1 MLAFNLLHLVN
12 GTANTTQNVL
22 ALEKLADATNG
33 PLRFTVTGGMPRLG
47 VRTWGQFFKEY
58 VLNDHL
64 YIKQKEEETLEAV
77 DNYAA
82 KFLKMQLEAS
92 ADAMQ
97 KTAWKQLHGIISK
110 LQAKAN
116 GSDVRPKLLKSACI
130 KSATTQPIFRDPK
143 IHHAKIK
150 TFDGKLVVPQGLS
163 MGTAPFINVMADRR
177 FESSRNKV
185 TNKYGE
191 AESMKIE
198 QGSTEYSEDDYYEF
212 YKEKLDTV
220 KHSERSVA
228 IKVIA
233 YSNLEESDASR
244 NGAWRAASE
253 FVKKRKNADNPAS
266 VFLRV
271 EKMPEVKV
279 RRAEASKSSRK
290 VANQAVSSEQVRRAE
305 ASGPSPKPSEAL
317 NAEQVARSTKQ
328 QKKKNPIMISDDEND
343 E

>member
-1 MLAFNLLHLVN
+1 M
-12 GTANTTQNVL
+12 
-22 ALEKLADATNG
+22 
-33 PLRFTVTGGMPRLG
+33 
-47 VRTWGQFFKEY
+47 
-58 VLNDHL
+58 
-64 YIKQKEEETLEAV
+64 EAV

-82 KFLKMQLEAS
+82 KFLEMQLDAS

-97 KTAWKQLHGIISK
+97 KTAWKQLHGTISK

-116 GSDVRPKLLKSACI
+116 GSDVKPKLLKSACI

-163 MGTAPFINVMADRR
+163 MGTAPFVNVMADRR
-177 FESSRNKV
+177 FESSLNTV

-191 AESMKIE
+191 AEKINID
-198 QGSTEYSEDDYYEF
+198 QGSTEYSEDDYYKY

-220 KHSERSVA
+220 KDSERSVA
-228 IKVIA
+228 IEVIA
-233 YSNLEESDASR
+233 YKDGVESNASR
-244 NGAWRAASE
+244 NGAWRAASK
-253 FVKKRKNADNPAS
+253 FVEKRKNAGKPAS

-279 RRAEASKSSRK
+279 RRT
-290 VANQAVSSEQVRRAE
+290 E
-305 ASGPSPKPSEAL
+305 ASGSSTKPAKIL
-317 NAEQVARSTKQ
+317 NSKKVADSTKQ